1 MADPKN
7 INVIPT
13 KCGRCSSEQ
22 VERQEMTMYGKLGF
36 MGPDYRFDCYICREC
51 GFSEFFFQKA
61 KWIK

>member
-1 MADPKN
+1 MAEPKKAGT
-7 INVIPT
+7 VPT
-13 KCGRCSSEQ
+13 ECGKCSSSQ

-51 GFSEFFFQKA
+51 GYSELFFQTA